1 VKLFLGIEIPD
12 ELKQK
17 IFQFLKPLQLTS
29 KGWETPHDYHQTML
43 FLGET
48 SEEELAIIE
57 QRLALFIFHSFE
69 FRTTSF
75 EFFNRRILFL
85 SFEPSNDL
93 LEFKTEI
100 DKTFPE
106 WLRPNEKVF
115 TPHLTVKRWQRY
127 EYDYLAAGIKARAF
141 PSTSFK
147 VSELVLFKSEK
158 DLENNKYH
166 VIHRVKLRELYY
178 ANRRLIPWDNV

>member
-1 VKLFLGIEIPD
+1 MKLFLGIEIPD

-17 IFQFLKPLQLTS
+17 IFRFLKPIQITS
-29 KGWETPHDYHQTML
+29 KGWEAPQDYHQTLL

-48 SEEELAIIE
+48 SEEELSIIK
-57 QRLALFIFHSFE
+57 QRLALFVFHSFE
-69 FRTTSF
+69 LQTATF

-85 SFEPSNDL
+85 SFEPSNEL
-93 LEFKTEI
+93 LEFKKEI
-100 DKTFPE
+100 DHTFPE

-127 EYDYLAAGIKARAF
+127 EYDYLAEGIKARVF
-141 PSTSFK
+141 PPNKFK

-166 VIHRVKLRELYY
+166 IIHRVKLKK
-178 ANRRLIPWDNV
+178 